1 MTEIPNPPPDPL
13 ESCAHI
19 MRAVRSSGLT
29 WGTQE
34 TPFSMFLTIRK
45 RFLKNAK
52 ISPYIARPPTHTL
65 GVDKGKQQYEQLLAS
80 HREQQLTIQNLESG
94 IERMRND
101 LEGEVTNNEK
111 LNNSLTVSKAL
122 VNNLNTK
129 HVEAIEQA
137 NKSAKSFVNLDK
149 TSKAL
154 KEAKE
159 EVARLT
165 KKNDESLKTISKL
178 RETTLPREDYDRILQ
193 QKYHLEIQLQ
203 EADEKAIFAGD
214 EVSSFKVKN
223 TKLSKEITN
232 LMLLLNNS
240 KGCQDALKKQ
250 ISDNIAL
257 DSIGVKKDESA
268 TSSFPRASP
277 TPNLSVPAARGSSPK
292 LMTKKEFK
300 KLRQKTRKKLAN
312 MQVKEADDIS
322 EGDDDLNNS
331 VEALIDPT
339 KNQLDPKD
347 NFDDD
352 SNNNKDPLDKVFPN
366 LLPDAEGNPE
376 VQNVISSLTT
386 IPVPAHPL
394 LPDGMAMCNDLGRCV
409 LPAAKADGP
418 SNVTK
423 AEDPNEDSN
432 ELIKASNRETTIVN
446 TAPPFAIPSQYN
458 PLADGMAGVPTK
470 DPRTVNTVEREA
482 IIKLLVNIVHRYLYG
497 CMASLFNRRWPP
509 TECQMYDTMN
519 PFMEDL
525 KNALKMLR
533 SESYPPCGSYEYV
546 TCSPCLNKEQCI
558 RITSRE
564 LFKEITDDD
573 IGNICKLF
581 RSAFMR
587 SVCKVTNFDV
597 ISGWGDGYWKLTP
610 PWGVLGLGYSL
621 RDSSFTSTNYSSHH
635 ALGTLAD
642 QLVRKGMLEAAKAGG
657 EDHRKDGEADPQQ
670 QPVEAKP
677 E

>member
-137 NKSAKSFVNLDK
+137 NKSAKTFVNLDK

-352 SNNNKDPLDKVFPN
+352 SNNNKDPLDKALPN
-366 LLPDAEGNPE
+366 LPSDAEGNPE
-376 VQNVISSLTT
+376 VKNVINILTT
-386 IPVPAHPL
+386 IPAHPL

-409 LPAAKADGP
+409 LPAAKEDSP

-432 ELIKASNRETTIVN
+432 DVIKASKHETTIVN
-446 TAPPFAIPSQYN
+446 TAPPLAIPSQYN
-458 PLADGMAGVPTK
+458 PLADGMAGVPK

-482 IIKLLVNIVHRYLYG
+482 FIEQLVNIVHKLLQYG
-497 CMASLFNRRWPP
+497 MRQLLQQVWPP
-509 TECQMYDTMN
+509 TLHQKHGIIDPIIRLLECRLKDWRKKSN
-519 PFMEDL
+519 PCKSNSF
-525 KNALKMLR
+525 
-533 SESYPPCGSYEYV
+533 V

-558 RITSRE
+558 SITSRE
-564 LFKEITDDD
+564 LFKEITDDE
-573 IGNICKLF
+573 IGNICKLN
-581 RSAFMR
+581 RLAYME
-587 SVCKVTNFDV
+587 SVCIVTNSDL
-597 ISGWGDGYWKLTP
+597 IGTNSDLGNGYWNLTP

-621 RDSSFTSTNYSSHH
+621 RDNSFNYSNYSSHH

-642 QLVRKGMLEAAKAGG
+642 QLVRKGMLEAAKTGE